1 VERKILIEVG
11 PDIHRAGLVEVAH
24 KEQVASVGNYEC
36 HQVDQLVERAMIL
49 GADAGD
55 DSASVAELQGLARD
69 DELDLERA
77 IRACLALPVS
87 LAARH
92 RAIELLA
99 RARYEDPS
107 PPPRPSGLSLP
118 L

>member
-1 VERKILIEVG
+1 MSATK
-11 PDIHRAGLVEVAH
+11 
-24 KEQVASVGNYEC
+24 
-36 HQVDQLVERAMIL
+36 VDQLVERAMIL

-55 DSASVAELQGLARD
+55 DSASIAELRFLAQD
-69 DELDLERA
+69 NELALERA
-77 IRACLALPVS
+77 MQASLAQPVS

-107 PPPRPSGLSLP
+107 LPSPLPGGPSLP